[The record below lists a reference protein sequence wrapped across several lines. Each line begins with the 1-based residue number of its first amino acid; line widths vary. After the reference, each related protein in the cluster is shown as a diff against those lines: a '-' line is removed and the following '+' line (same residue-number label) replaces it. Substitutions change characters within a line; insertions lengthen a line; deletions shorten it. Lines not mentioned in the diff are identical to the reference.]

1 MYRYPQ
7 LIRAVGALMQL
18 EGTLGPG
25 RLQLQDPAAARTAE
39 PAHTPASGRKR
50 SRAADEGEMSDE
62 DDGEADRR

>member
-1 MYRYPQ
+1 MYRYSQ
-7 LIRAVGALMQL
+7 LIRTVGALMQL
-18 EGTLGPG
+18 EE
-25 RLQLQDPAAARTAE
+25 LQLQDPAAARTAE

>member
-1 MYRYPQ
+1 
-7 LIRAVGALMQL
+7 MQL
-18 EGTLGPG
+18 EETLSPG
-25 RLQLQDPAAARTAE
+25 RLQLQHPAAARTAE